1 MFPGGANQQLTA
13 AVLVEEDNRTRAVD
27 HALLEHR
34 EDKGHERRFT
44 PPDGTEYRRHADI
57 VLVRDVVER
66 GSTIGTKARNRVA
79 PVT

>member
-1 MFPGGANQQLTA
+1 MAPIRSALLYGAPNMFPGGANQQLTA

-44 PPDGTEYRRHADI
+44 LPMGPNIAVMPTSCSCGM
-57 VLVRDVVER
+57 
-66 GSTIGTKARNRVA
+66 
-79 PVT
+79 